1 MHTIDG
7 MHMKGAQAGED
18 NKLKRVLQ
26 FTIYTPKVGLLEGGN
41 AKKLASAVC
50 LNYEEHGEMRDLDE
64 IIEEGAT
71 KYHEHMLMDE
81 DDSLGDEL
89 AVVSHVRQNN
99 ATSQNSLQVDESIDL
114 GENNPNMLMNE
125 NDGSSIAHVPL
136 IKHIKNS
143 GNQYSLLEFKQK
155 KQSFSMEA
163 HLGLVLVLREDMSGD
178 NTQRRRGE
186 GSRLRKLQMVT
197 TTHDKT
203 LVDSQKPPNLHL

>member
-1 MHTIDG
+1 
-7 MHMKGAQAGED
+7 
-18 NKLKRVLQ
+18 
-26 FTIYTPKVGLLEGGN
+26 
-41 AKKLASAVC
+41 
-50 LNYEEHGEMRDLDE
+50 MRDLDE

-71 KYHEHMLMDE
+71 KYQEHMLMDE

-99 ATSQNSLQVDESIDL
+99 ATSQNSLPVDESIDL

-155 KQSFSMEA
+155 
-163 HLGLVLVLREDMSGD
+163 
-178 NTQRRRGE
+178 
-186 GSRLRKLQMVT
+186 SRVSLWRLT
-197 TTHDKT
+197 
-203 LVDSQKPPNLHL
+203 